1 MDAVTY
7 LRTQQRMCSTYPKC
21 KDCPMVYES
30 KYSASC
36 SQSQIEIDFP
46 EKAVEIVKKWSEEHP
61 KKTLLTEFLE
71 KYPNANLDF
80 NGIPMICARHLD
92 TTRNVTCDSRCAA
105 CWNEPL
111 ED

>member
-7 LRTQQRMCSTYPKC
+7 LRTKRRMCGTYPNC
-21 KDCPMVYES
+21 MGCPMAYES
-30 KYSASC
+30 KYSVNC
-36 SQSQIEIDFP
+36 SELRLEEDFP

-61 KKTLLTEFLE
+61 QKTRLTEFLE

-80 NGIPMICARHLD
+80 NGIPMICTRHLD
-92 TTRNVTCDSRCAA
+92 TTRNIMCDSNCVA